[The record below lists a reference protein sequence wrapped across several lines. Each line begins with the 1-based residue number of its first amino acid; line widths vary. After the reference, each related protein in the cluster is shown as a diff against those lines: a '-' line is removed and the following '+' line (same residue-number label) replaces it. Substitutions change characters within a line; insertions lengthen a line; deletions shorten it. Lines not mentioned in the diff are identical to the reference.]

1 MKIRIF
7 ANPHDAGIYAAAL
20 AEVVVAAKSRPVL
33 GLATGATPT
42 VFYDALV
49 NLHRCGL
56 DMSPVV
62 TVNLDEYIGLP
73 TDHGQSY
80 HAFMQAHL
88 FSRTNLAPENTH
100 VPNGMAADLAAEC
113 ARYDDVIRRNPIDL
127 QVLGIG
133 VNGHI
138 GFNEPDDLLL
148 SRTHVVQLRQETVA
162 ANARFFPRME
172 DVPRRAITMGVQAI
186 LQAERIILM
195 AFGEEKAEIVAR
207 AVLGDV
213 RTDVPAS
220 ILQLHRDVTV
230 VLDLQS
236 ARLLPEGKAGS
247 AREGY

>member
-7 ANPHDAGIYAAAL
+7 ANSHDAGIYAAAL
-20 AEVVVAAKSRPVL
+20 AEMAITSKQQPVL
-33 GLATGATPT
+33 GLATGATPV

-56 DMSPVV
+56 DLSSVV

-73 TDHGQSY
+73 ADHEQSY
-80 HAFMQAHL
+80 RAFMWRHL
-88 FSRTNLAPENTH
+88 FSRTNLVPENTH

-113 ARYDDVIRRNPIDL
+113 ARYDEVIHRHPIDL

-133 VNGHI
+133 INGHI

-148 SRTHVVQLRQETVA
+148 SRTHVVELRQETVA

-172 DVPRRAITMGVQAI
+172 DVPKRAITMGVQAI

-220 ILQLHRDVTV
+220 ILQLHRNVTV
-230 VLDLQS
+230 VLDEQS
-236 ARLLPEGKAGS
+236 ARDLE
-247 AREGY
+247 